1 MTLELIIFI
10 ASILFGILLYWRE
23 SQGNGVYRFFNKL
36 FNAKELQM
44 PAASKKGFVYQQS
57 LLLRVVFITSLF
69 LVGIVIAR
77 FLIPIDIATIS
88 LFASMIVGTL
98 VGTYIANF
106 VFKSGEV
113 IDEKSD
119 SIEDVFHETME
130 KGKDFM
136 EDLKEKG
143 ERTLGKKE
151 DKVENIKKEIK
162 EDTKVET
169 KSARDRLKD
178 KGLM

>member
-23 SQGNGVYRFFNKL
+23 SQGNGIYRFLNKIFNS
-36 FNAKELQM
+36 KELQM
-44 PAASKKGFVYQQS
+44 KSTNKKGFVYQQS
-57 LLLRVVFITSLF
+57 LLLRIVFITSLF

-77 FLIPIDIATIS
+77 FLIPIDITTIS

-98 VGTYIANF
+98 LGTYLANF
-106 VFKSGEV
+106 VFKSSEV

-119 SIEDVFHETME
+119 SIEDVFQETIE
-130 KGKDFM
+130 KGKDFI

-143 ERTLGKKE
+143 EKSIAKTEDKIEDVKE
-151 DKVENIKKEIK
+151 DIK
-162 EDTKVET
+162 EET

>member
-44 PAASKKGFVYQQS
+44 KSGNKKGFVYQQS
-57 LLLRVVFITSLF
+57 LLLRIVFITSLF

-113 IDEKSD
+113 IDEKSE
-119 SIEDVFHETME
+119 SIEDVFHETIE

-143 ERTLGKKE
+143 EKSFHKTE
-151 DKVENIKKEIK
+151 DKIEEIK
-162 EDTKVET
+162 EDVKAET